1 MGQLTGTCFQRCAGL
16 DAAGVLHSIT
26 YDIDQA
32 YGTEYHQRYLK
43 FLKRAQINN
52 LIVGAGM
59 TDPKGDHLTS
69 VRATNPT
76 PISSCTLPVAPM
88 PAFTSPAPKR
98 T

>member
-1 MGQLTGTCFQRCAGL
+1 MGQLPGTCFQRCVGL
-16 DAAGVLHSIT
+16 DTPSVPHSIT

-59 TDPKGDHLTS
+59 TDPKGDRKRLERITS
-69 VRATNPT
+69 TS
-76 PISSCTLPVAPM
+76 ISSCTLPVAPM